1 MAIHYLDV
9 DDEVTTA
16 VARLRASGEP
26 HVALVLPAGS
36 RVATSRINFR
46 LLAREAAA
54 RDRRLA
60 IVAPETSVRAIS
72 IAAGLPAY
80 ATVAAYEAALADEL
94 EQEARERRGPPGGAV
109 ASPGEGRLRRSGDA
123 PAPGAAGR
131 SGQPPSWPGAEEPD
145 AGGPARLPPAVPPA
159 PDVPHTP
166 AEGHRGPGEETDELP
181 AAGTGPDRAA
191 PTRTGPRSAGA
202 LPVAGPIR
210 HEPGPRP
217 RRRRLAALL
226 VVLLLVVAG
235 GAGAWLVLPSARI
248 VVTPV
253 GVVQGPISL
262 QVTAD
267 PTATSVDQ
275 ANLVI
280 PAQQV
285 PLPLSVQG
293 TFQAT
298 GQKVNLTPATGT
310 VTFTSNDTIDPVTIP
325 AGTTVGT
332 GAGVEFLTQTT
343 VIAPRAT
350 VTGTTINPGHAS
362 TGVQAVT
369 PGTAGNV
376 PAHAIVV
383 VPTRLQAFQVSV
395 DNAAATTGGTR
406 TVTKVISQQDYDAA
420 VKQLGSQVAAQ
431 LPAAAAD
438 ASLAP
443 AGTTLIPATASL
455 GSVTT
460 APTASALV
468 GTPNVSFQLT
478 ATATATVL
486 AVSQQPLAG
495 LASSRLQQQVPAGWS
510 LFPDSVRT
518 TVSDATVQDGHV
530 TFTVTAQGERWHPLD
545 AAALLAQV
553 KGRSVADART
563 ILQQYGEVSISTWP
577 SFVSTIPNLDFRV
590 SLTVAQ
596 PRRSGS

>member
-60 IVAPETSVRAIS
+60 IVAPETAVRAIS

-94 EQEARERRGPPGGAV
+94 EQEARERRGPPGGPE
-109 ASPGEGRLRRSGDA
+109 PGAGGRQFRRSGDA
-123 PAPGAAGR
+123 HAGGAGDAAALDATGMPVALPPVTPPATEVRPTPGEGDGAAG
-131 SGQPPSWPGAEEPD
+131 GGTGART
-145 AGGPARLPPAVPPA
+145 AG
-159 PDVPHTP
+159 T
-166 AEGHRGPGEETDELP
+166 
-181 AAGTGPDRAA
+181 TGPDRGA

-202 LPVAGPIR
+202 LPVAGPVR
-210 HEPGPRP
+210 HEP
-217 RRRRLAALL
+217 RRRRWLVPVL
-226 VVLLLVVAG
+226 VVLLLLVAGG
-235 GAGAWLVLPSARI
+235 GAGAYLVLPSARI

-253 GVVQGPISL
+253 GIVQGPISL

-267 PTATSVDQ
+267 PAATSVDQ

-293 TFQAT
+293 TFPAT
-298 GQKVNLTPATGT
+298 GQKVDLTPATGT

-332 GAGVEFLTQTT
+332 GAGIEFLTQTT
-343 VIAPRAT
+343 VITPRAT
-350 VTGTTINPGHAS
+350 VTGTTINPGRAS
-362 TGVQAVT
+362 TGVQAVA
-369 PGTAGNV
+369 PGPGGNV
-376 PAHAIVV
+376 PAHAIAVA
-383 VPTRLQAFQVSV
+383 PTRLQAFQVSV

-420 VKQLGSQVAAQ
+420 VKQLGSRIAAQ
-431 LPAAAAD
+431 LSTAAANP
-438 ASLAP
+438 SLAP
-443 AGTTLIPATASL
+443 AGTTVIPATASL
-455 GSVTT
+455 GAVTT
-460 APTASALV
+460 APAATALV
-468 GTPNVSFQLT
+468 GTQNASFQLT
-478 ATATATVL
+478 ATATGTVV

-495 LASSRLQQQVPAGWS
+495 LAASRLEQQVPSGWS
-510 LFPDSVRT
+510 LFPDSIRT
-518 TVSDATVQDGHV
+518 TVSDASVQDGHV
-530 TFTVTAQGERWHPLD
+530 TFTVTAQGERWHPVG

-553 KGRSVADART
+553 KGRSVADARA

-577 SFVSTIPNLDFRV
+577 SFVSTIPTLDFRV

>member
-16 VARLRASGEP
+16 VARLRGSDEP

-80 ATVAAYEAALADEL
+80 ATVAAYEAALSDEI
-94 EQEARERRGPPGGAV
+94 EREARERRGSPGGAG
-109 ASPGEGRLRRSGDA
+109 AHPGDGRLRRSGDV
-123 PAPGAAGR
+123 PAQGAAGHP
-131 SGQPPSWPGAEEPD
+131 GQPPSWPGAGETAPL
-145 AGGPARLPPAVPPA
+145 APAVPPA
-159 PDVPHTP
+159 SDVPRTA
-166 AEGHRGPGEETDELP
+166 AEGHRAVGGETDELP
-181 AAGTGPDRAA
+181 AAGTGAERATPA
-191 PTRTGPRSAGA
+191 RTGPRSAGA
-202 LPVAGPIR
+202 LPVAGPVR
-210 HEPGPRP
+210 HEPGSGP
-217 RRRRLAALL
+217 RRRRLVALL
-226 VVLLLVVAG
+226 VVLLLVAAG

-275 ANLVI
+275 ANLVV

-285 PLPLSVQG
+285 SLPLSVQG

-298 GQKVNLTPATGT
+298 GQKVNLTPATGS

-350 VTGTTINPGHAS
+350 VTGTTINPGRAS

-395 DNAAATTGGTR
+395 DNATATTGGTR

-420 VKQLGSQVAAQ
+420 VKQLGSQIAAQ
-431 LPAAAAD
+431 LPTGAAE

-455 GSVTT
+455 GTVTT
-460 APTASALV
+460 APAASALV
-468 GTPNVSFQLT
+468 GTPNASFQLT

-495 LASSRLQQQVPAGWS
+495 LAASRLQQQVPAGWS
-510 LFPDSVRT
+510 LFPDSIRT

-530 TFTVTAQGERWHPLD
+530 TFTVTAQGERWHPVD
-545 AAALLAQV
+545 PAALLAQV

-590 SLTVAQ
+590 SLTVAP

>member
-94 EQEARERRGPPGGAV
+94 EQEARERRGPSGGAV
-109 ASPGEGRLRRSGDA
+109 AYPGEGRLRRSGDV

-131 SGQPPSWPGAEEPD
+131 AGQPPSWPGAGEP
-145 AGGPARLPPAVPPA
+145 ASLAPAVPA
-159 PDVPHTP
+159 ASDVARTP
-166 AEGHRGPGEETDELP
+166 AEGERALGGETDEVL

-191 PTRTGPRSAGA
+191 PATTGPRSAGA

-210 HEPGPRP
+210 HEPGPKP
-217 RRRRLAALL
+217 RRRRLVALL

-285 PLPLSVQG
+285 PLPLSLQG

-332 GAGVEFLTQTT
+332 SAGVEFLTQTT
-343 VIAPRAT
+343 VITPRAT
-350 VTGTTINPGHAS
+350 VSGTTINPGHAS

-383 VPTRLQAFQVSV
+383 APTRLQAFQVSV

-431 LPAAAAD
+431 LPTAAAD
-438 ASLAP
+438 TSLAP

-455 GSVTT
+455 GTVTT
-460 APTASALV
+460 APAASALV
-468 GTPNVSFQLT
+468 GTPNASFQLT

-510 LFPDSVRT
+510 LFPDSIRT
-518 TVSDATVQDGHV
+518 TVSDAIVQGGHV
-530 TFTVTAQGERWHPLD
+530 TFTVTAQGERWHPVD

-596 PRRSGS
+596 PTRSGS

>member
-1 MAIHYLDV
+1 M
-9 DDEVTTA
+9 
-16 VARLRASGEP
+16 
-26 HVALVLPAGS
+26 
-36 RVATSRINFR
+36 
-46 LLAREAAA
+46 
-54 RDRRLA
+54 
-60 IVAPETSVRAIS
+60 
-72 IAAGLPAY
+72 
-80 ATVAAYEAALADEL
+80 
-94 EQEARERRGPPGGAV
+94 
-109 ASPGEGRLRRSGDA
+109 
-123 PAPGAAGR
+123 
-131 SGQPPSWPGAEEPD
+131 
-145 AGGPARLPPAVPPA
+145 
-159 PDVPHTP
+159 
-166 AEGHRGPGEETDELP
+166 
-181 AAGTGPDRAA
+181 
-191 PTRTGPRSAGA
+191 
-202 LPVAGPIR
+202 
-210 HEPGPRP
+210 
-217 RRRRLAALL
+217 ALL
-226 VVLLLVVAG
+226 VVLLLIVAG

-298 GQKVNLTPATGT
+298 GQQVNLTPATGT

-431 LPAAAAD
+431 LPAATAD

-443 AGTTLIPATASL
+443 TGTTLIPATASL

-460 APTASALV
+460 APAASALV
-468 GTPNVSFQLT
+468 GTPNASFQLT

-510 LFPDSVRT
+510 LFPDSIRT